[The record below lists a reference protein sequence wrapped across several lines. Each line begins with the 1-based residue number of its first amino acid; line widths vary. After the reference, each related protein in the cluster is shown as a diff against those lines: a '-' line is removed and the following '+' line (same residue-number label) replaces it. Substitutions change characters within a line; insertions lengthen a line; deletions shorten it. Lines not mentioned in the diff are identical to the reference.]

1 MAADGATWA
10 VAVAFVL
17 LGLLGLAYPAGA
29 SGVNW
34 VVSGIVS
41 LIVGWGMNKKK

>member
-1 MAADGATWA
+1 MALGS
-10 VAVAFVL
+10 VVSVGLAFIL

-34 VVSGIVS
+34 VVAGVVS
-41 LIVGWGMNKKK
+41 LLVGWAMSKKK

>member
-1 MAADGATWA
+1 MAKSTVLT
-10 VAVAFVL
+10 VAVAFIL

-34 VVSGIVS
+34 IISGIVA
-41 LIVGWGMNKKK
+41 LLVGWFSGKGK

>member
-1 MAADGATWA
+1 MGKAAVWSI
-10 VAVAFVL
+10 AVAFIV

-34 VVSGIVS
+34 IVSGVVS
-41 LIVGWGMNKKK
+41 LLVGWAGSKGQK